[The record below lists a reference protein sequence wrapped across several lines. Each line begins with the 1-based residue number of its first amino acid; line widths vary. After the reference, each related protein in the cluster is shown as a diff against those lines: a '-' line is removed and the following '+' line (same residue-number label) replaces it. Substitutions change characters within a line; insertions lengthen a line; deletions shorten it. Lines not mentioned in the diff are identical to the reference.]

1 MPCGIVF
8 SSSSCAFAI
17 LAVSGKF
24 VQPLIG
30 QDVQPPMDTGIIK
43 INFEADSN
51 SSLLQ
56 ANAILSRM
64 EEVIRGEEGVVSVS
78 STLGSEPSVVS
89 FGSGKNPQQGNIT
102 VNLVDRFHRKQSMWR
117 IEDDM
122 RRKFLGI
129 PGMKSVDVFDYGA
142 TPLSSIR
149 STVDVMVSGPDPQVL
164 YGIGREIQAPTG

>member
-1 MPCGIVF
+1 MIFVLV
-8 SSSSCAFAI
+8 AFVI
-17 LAVSGKF
+17 LILSGKF

-30 QDVQPPMDTGIIK
+30 QDVMPPMDTGIIK

-51 SSLLQ
+51 SSLIQ

-64 EEVIRGEEGVVSVS
+64 ETIIQGEKGVVSVS

-102 VNLVDRFHRKQSMWR
+102 VNLVDRFHRKQTMWQ

-122 RRKFLGI
+122 RRKFLTI
-129 PGMKSVDVFDYGA
+129 PGAEVGGRLRLRRHAALHRSVPRW
-142 TPLSSIR
+142 TSW
-149 STVDVMVSGPDPQVL
+149 
-164 YGIGREIQAPTG
+164 